1 MVALARP
8 VVTESSVVDFGADVH
23 VRLTVTQ
30 PVLWRLFTLN
40 DPMRLVLEFGE
51 VDWSGVD
58 VSAMLD
64 SDAVLAIS
72 AGPGEPGWSRLVL
85 DLAQPLKVETAG
97 MSTAAQDGS
106 AVLKLQL
113 TPTTDKSF
121 REQVDKLKPEAL
133 AGAPLH
139 RPVPGPTTTDK
150 VLVVLDPGHG
160 GIDPGAQA
168 GTVSESALM
177 LDFARDLGAALEKR
191 GMKVVLTRDQDVFV
205 PLETRVSIARQVGAD
220 VFISLHAD
228 SLAEGRA
235 SGATVYTLSEDAQDT
250 ASHKLSERHARD
262 DLLAGLDLSDQDDQV
277 AQVLMSL
284 ARTETQPRA
293 DRLADA
299 IVEGLGEATGN
310 LHKRPRLSAGFSV
323 LKAPTFPRF

>member
-1 MVALARP
+1 
-8 VVTESSVVDFGADVH
+8 
-23 VRLTVTQ
+23 
-30 PVLWRLFTLN
+30 
-40 DPMRLVLEFGE
+40 
-51 VDWSGVD
+51 
-58 VSAMLD
+58 
-64 SDAVLAIS
+64 
-72 AGPGEPGWSRLVL
+72 
-85 DLAQPLKVETAG
+85 
-97 MSTAAQDGS
+97 
-106 AVLKLQL
+106 
-113 TPTTDKSF
+113 
-121 REQVDKLKPEAL
+121 
-133 AGAPLH
+133 
-139 RPVPGPTTTDK
+139 
-150 VLVVLDPGHG
+150 
-160 GIDPGAQA
+160 
-168 GTVSESALM
+168 M

-323 LKAPTFPRF
+323 LKAPDIPSVLIEMGYLSDDTDRSRLLDPAWRVVAANGIADAVQHWLAEDAAHRQLVRQ

>member
-139 RPVPGPTTTDK
+139 RPFPARPPPTRCWWCWTRAMGASIPGRRR
-150 VLVVLDPGHG
+150 
-160 GIDPGAQA
+160 
-168 GTVSESALM
+168 
-177 LDFARDLGAALEKR
+177 ARCR
-191 GMKVVLTRDQDVFV
+191 NR
-205 PLETRVSIARQVGAD
+205 R
-220 VFISLHAD
+220 
-228 SLAEGRA
+228 
-235 SGATVYTLSEDAQDT
+235 
-250 ASHKLSERHARD
+250 
-262 DLLAGLDLSDQDDQV
+262 
-277 AQVLMSL
+277 
-284 ARTETQPRA
+284 
-293 DRLADA
+293 
-299 IVEGLGEATGN
+299 
-310 LHKRPRLSAGFSV
+310 
-323 LKAPTFPRF
+323 